1 MRHRDSIKAK
11 YGVDLFFPRGNV
23 HGLHQDMVLKG
34 GVSSI
39 FSARKEIARVLH
51 TWSEEYSGF
60 KARDARRK
68 RDMRVNCVDDVK
80 RSCPSLEP
88 RSTNVKKAVSN
99 NVFAMLDV
107 DVDVDVTQV
116 SDSKVV
122 KKVPK
127 KAVSTVPVLTGW
139 AAIAAK
145 PAAPVRSV
153 ATAVATDAVDDVVD
167 DVVDDATIMWRR
179 NYVTANYAALYEY
192 QTLSWGDFADECG
205 DW

>member
-1 MRHRDSIKAK
+1 MSYTEMMPIHVASRNTLVRHRDTIKAK

-51 TWSEEYSGF
+51 TWSEEYRGF
-60 KARDARRK
+60 KERDARRK
-68 RDMRVNCVDDVK
+68 RDMRVNRVDDVT
-80 RSCPSLEP
+80 RSWPSLEQ
-88 RSTNVKKAVSN
+88 RTTNVKKVVSKN
-99 NVFAMLDV
+99 AFAALLDV
-107 DVDVDVTQV
+107 DAVRDVM

-127 KAVSTVPVLTGW
+127 KTVSTVPVLTGW
-139 AAIAAK
+139 AAMAAK
-145 PAAPVRSV
+145 PATTPVRSV
-153 ATAVATDAVDDVVD
+153 APVPEATDDDVGSE
-167 DVVDDATIMWRR
+167 
-179 NYVTANYAALYEY
+179 VTYD
-192 QTLSWGDFADECG
+192 LSTMNWGDFADECG